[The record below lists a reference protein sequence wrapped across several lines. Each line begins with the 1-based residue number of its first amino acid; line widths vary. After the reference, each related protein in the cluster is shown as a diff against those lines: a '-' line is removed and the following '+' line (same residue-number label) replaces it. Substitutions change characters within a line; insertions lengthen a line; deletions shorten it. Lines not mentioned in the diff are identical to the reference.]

1 MAHMGTLQIFMCN
14 QNNHNKLPT
23 RDNTT
28 EELHI
33 CQLECVIDVHSLS
46 AEVQSIVWSSE
57 FVVRLR
63 ERPFVY
69 YARRHNNSICSY
81 AHQHCSLDH

>member
-14 QNNHNKLPT
+14 QNNHNTLPT
-23 RDNTT
+23 SDNTT

-33 CQLECVIDVHSLS
+33 CQLEYVIDLHSLS

-57 FVVRLR
+57 FEVRLQKD
-63 ERPFVY
+63 PLY
-69 YARRHNNSICSY
+69 NNSIYYVRMHSNTV
-81 AHQHCSLDH
+81 L